1 MPARV
6 FSLVAAILLSAAP
19 LIAADSDLIL
29 HSGKIITVDATFA
42 IAEAVAVKDGRIVAV
57 GRTADVLARE
67 RGPKTQVIDLKGQ
80 TVLPGLTDTHMHPL
94 GAALSEHNT
103 PFAVLRSFADIRNYI
118 REQAARTPKGEWIQ
132 VPKTFPGR
140 LAEMRMPDR
149 AVLDAATDH
158 PVFYDASYASSVN
171 SYVLK
176 MSGIT
181 KDTADPP
188 GSRIVKDAKGEP
200 NGILVGRA
208 SSLIKNAPRPRSF
221 TELEQIDAL
230 EQMLNR
236 YSAAGLTSIGDRGTS
251 AEAFALY
258 TSLKKQNR
266 LPLRIVMT
274 ARLRPEEIERST
286 WTTGQGDEW
295 LKWGSFKVGLDGGMN
310 AGTAYMREPYG
321 PFGAQLFG
329 IDDPRNRGILNF
341 TPDALLNVMR
351 AAYNKGWQLSA
362 HSQGGGAVD
371 ALMATFETLNKEKP
385 ITPTRSHWIHAS
397 FLSREAIARA
407 KKIGVLVDVQPDWL
421 HFDGASLSKVMSAEA
436 MRYFIPLR
444 SLVHAGVIF
453 AGGSDHM
460 VGWEK
465 NTAVNAYNPFLGM
478 WIAITRKTAQGGVVH
493 PEERLTREEALK
505 MYTVWAA
512 YLQHAERDRGSVE
525 TGKLGDL
532 VVVDRDYLTCP
543 EDDIRTIEPIMT
555 IVGGRVV
562 YVRETARITVPR

>member
-1 MPARV
+1 MPV
-6 FSLVAAILLSAAP
+6 CVLPVLVAVFLSAAP
-19 LIAADSDLIL
+19 LIAADADLIL
-29 HSGKIITVDATFA
+29 HSGKIVTVDAAFS
-42 IAEAVAVKDGRIVAV
+42 IAEAVAVKNGRIVAV

-67 RGPKTQVIDLKGQ
+67 RGSKTQVIDLKGQ
-80 TVLPGLTDTHMHPL
+80 TVLPGLTDTHPHPL
-94 GAALSEHNT
+94 GAALSEHNSS
-103 PFAVLRSFADIRNYI
+103 FAVLRSFGEIRNYI

-140 LAEMRMPDR
+140 LTEMRMPDR
-149 AVLDAATDH
+149 TVLDTAADH

-171 SYVLK
+171 SYALR

-188 GSRIVKDAKGEP
+188 GSRIVKDEKGEP

-230 EQMLNR
+230 EQMLKR
-236 YSAAGLTSIGDRGTS
+236 YSASGLTSIGDRGTT

-258 TSLKKQNR
+258 SILKKQNR
-266 LPLRIVMT
+266 LPLRVVMT
-274 ARLRPEEIERST
+274 ARLRLEEIERST

-329 IDDPRNRGILNF
+329 IDDPHNRGIINY
-341 TPDALLNVMR
+341 TPDALLSVMR

-371 ALMATFETLNKEKP
+371 ALMTTFEALNTQKP
-385 ITPTRSHWIHAS
+385 IAPTRSHWIHAS
-397 FLSREAIARA
+397 FLSPDAIARA
-407 KKIGVLVDVQPDWL
+407 KKAGVLVDVQPDWL
-421 HFDGASLSKVMSAEA
+421 HFDGASLSTVMSKEA

-444 SLVHAGVIF
+444 SLVDAGVIF

-465 NTAVNAYNPFLGM
+465 NTAINAYNPFLGM
-478 WIAITRKTAQGGVVH
+478 WIAISRKTAQGGVIQ

-512 YLQHAERDRGSVE
+512 HLQHAENDRGSVE
-525 TGKLGDL
+525 IGKLGDF
-532 VVVDRDYLTCP
+532 VAIDRDYLTCP
-543 EDDIRTIEPIMT
+543 EDDIRKIETIMT

-562 YVRETARITVPR
+562 YKR

>member
-1 MPARV
+1 MLVRS
-6 FSLVAAILLSAAP
+6 FLLVAAVLLSAAP
-19 LIAADSDLIL
+19 SIAADADLIL
-29 HSGKIITVDATFA
+29 HSGKIVTVDSTFA
-42 IAEAVAVKDGRIVAV
+42 IAEAVAVKDGRVVAV
-57 GRTADVLARE
+57 GRTVDVLERE
-67 RGPKTQVIDLKGQ
+67 RGPRTQIIDLKGQ
-80 TVLPGLTDTHMHPL
+80 MVLPGLTDTHMHPL

-118 REQAARTPKGEWIQ
+118 RQQAATTPKGQWIQ

-149 AVLDAATDH
+149 TVLDATADH
-158 PVFYDASYASSVN
+158 PVFYDASYASAVN
-171 SYVLK
+171 SYALK

-181 KDTADPP
+181 RNTADPP

-230 EQMLNR
+230 EQMLKR
-236 YSAAGLTSIGDRGTS
+236 YSAAGLTSIGDRGTT

-258 TSLKKQNR
+258 SILKKQNR
-266 LPLRIVMT
+266 LPLRVVMT

-329 IDDPRNRGILNF
+329 IDDPQNRGIINF

-371 ALMATFETLNKEKP
+371 ALMTTFETLNKEKP
-385 ITPTRSHWIHAS
+385 IAPTRSHWIHAS
-397 FLSREAIARA
+397 FLSPDAIARA

-421 HFDGASLSKVMSAEA
+421 HFDGASLSKVMSSEA

-444 SLVHAGVIF
+444 SVVDAGVIV

-465 NTAVNAYNPFLGM
+465 NTAINAYNPFLGM
-478 WIAITRKTAQGGVVH
+478 WIAITRKTAQGGVIH

-505 MYTVWAA
+505 MYTAWAA
-512 YLQHAERDRGSVE
+512 FLQHAEKDRGSVE
-525 TGKLGDL
+525 VGKLGDF

-543 EDDIRTIEPIMT
+543 EDDIRKIEPVMT

-562 YVRETARITVPR
+562 YSR